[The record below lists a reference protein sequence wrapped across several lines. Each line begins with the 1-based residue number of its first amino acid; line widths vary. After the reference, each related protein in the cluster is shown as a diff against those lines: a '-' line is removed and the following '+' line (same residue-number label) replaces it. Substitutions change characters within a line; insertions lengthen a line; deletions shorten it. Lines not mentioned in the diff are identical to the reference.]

1 MKDID
6 GSIPVADSSDELD
19 EASKEYEM
27 AIEEAIM
34 QTVKEDIEEEKKDDD
49 SPDWDGSESSFVEDD
64 DAEEYEEKYSGVK
77 LSYAISKDE
86 IISCLRHNGSYRFS
100 NVRFIV
106 ETIIFVVLAIVFF
119 ILFGLTNNSLNLI
132 AGFIS
137 IGIIIAI
144 ALIPTIFIRIN
155 ADKLT
160 SRKKLDVEIFPD
172 EISVNGG
179 NSQWKIKLDGSCK
192 FEEFNDMMLIYLPE
206 DRIFIIP
213 IRAIDPDYIADVNG
227 MIVAGTSPV
236 EEE

>member
-34 QTVKEDIEEEKKDDD
+34 QTAKEDVEEEKKDDD

-86 IISCLRHNGSYRFS
+86 IISCLKHNGSYRFS

-106 ETIIFVVLAIVFF
+106 ETIIFVVLAIAFF
-119 ILFGLTNNSLNLI
+119 ILFGLTNNDLNLI

-144 ALIPTIFIRIN
+144 ALVPTIFIRIN

-172 EISVNGG
+172 EISVSGG
-179 NSQWKIKLDGSCK
+179 SAQWKIKLDGSCK

-213 IRAIDPDYIADVNG
+213 IRAIDPDYLADVNG
-227 MIVAGTSPV
+227 MIVAGTSPIA
-236 EEE
+236 EE